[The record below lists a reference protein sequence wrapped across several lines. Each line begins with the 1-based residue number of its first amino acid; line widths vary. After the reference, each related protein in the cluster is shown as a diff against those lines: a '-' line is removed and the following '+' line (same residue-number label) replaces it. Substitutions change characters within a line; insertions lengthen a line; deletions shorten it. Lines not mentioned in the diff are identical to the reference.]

1 MKMNIYIHLLVIF
14 VTISLVFYGSSF
26 ASDPNELVS
35 LQDYLRYAA
44 MHNAGLQ
51 SRFEEFKSTIEEVPQ
66 MKALPDPQFTFGYF
80 IEEVETRVGPQEQRY
95 GIMQMFPWFG
105 KIEARTD
112 AAAAAAKAARQR
124 YEAEKLKLFNDVKN
138 GFWEYAYLGRA
149 VELGRQNEELMGHFE
164 EVARARYIAGATP
177 HPDVIRAQ
185 IELAIL
191 QDKLQ
196 TLQEKRRPLTA
207 NLNRVLNRQQSL
219 LLPWPKPIV
228 HQTVGIQWDDLVA
241 QLRKANPRLK
251 ALDHALDG
259 ARSKVVLA
267 EKRSY
272 PDIGIGVDWIRTGEA
287 AMPVHD
293 SGKDSVIAMFS
304 VNIPLWGDS
313 YSAGRRQARADVR
326 QVQAQRVQLENDLV
340 ARAVR
345 VLFELED
352 AERKVNLFNG
362 ILIPKAKE
370 MLEVAENA
378 YRTDTVDFLTLIDA
392 QRTLLNFELA
402 YERAVTDH
410 QQRLAE
416 LEMLAGKEL
425 NPVPLQ

>member
-1 MKMNIYIHLLVIF
+1 MKLQTQCLA
-14 VTISLVFYGSSF
+14 VFAVATLFLYRPVQ
-26 ASDPNELVS
+26 ASYPNELAT

-51 SRFEEFKSTIEEVPQ
+51 SKFEEFKSAVEAVPQ
-66 MKALPDPQFTFGYF
+66 MQALPDPQFTFGYF
-80 IEEVETRVGPQEQRY
+80 IEEVETRVGPQEQRF

-112 AAAAAAKAARQR
+112 AASAAAKAARQR

-149 VELGRQNEELMGHFE
+149 VELGRQNLELMKHFE

-196 TLQEKRRPLTA
+196 TLNEMQQPLVA
-207 NLNRVLNRQQSL
+207 NLNRVLNRQPSL
-219 LLPWPKPIV
+219 PLLWPKPAVYQKAEIRR
-228 HQTVGIQWDDLVA
+228 DELVA
-241 QLRKANPRLK
+241 QLRTANPQLK
-251 ALDHALDG
+251 ALDHALDA
-259 ARSKVVLA
+259 ARSKVILA

-287 AMPVHD
+287 AMPIHD
-293 SGKDSVIAMFS
+293 SGKDPIIAMFT

-313 YSAGRRQARADVR
+313 YSAGRRQAQADVR
-326 QVQAQRVQLENDLV
+326 QVRAQRVQLENDIT

-345 VLFELED
+345 LLFELED
-352 AERKVNLFNG
+352 ADRKVNLYHG
-362 ILIPKAKE
+362 ILIPKAKQ

-378 YRTDTVDFLTLIDA
+378 YRADKVDFLTLIDA

-410 QQRLAE
+410 LQRLAE
-416 LEMLAGKEL
+416 LGMLAGRSL
-425 NPVPLQ
+425 DPLMSQ